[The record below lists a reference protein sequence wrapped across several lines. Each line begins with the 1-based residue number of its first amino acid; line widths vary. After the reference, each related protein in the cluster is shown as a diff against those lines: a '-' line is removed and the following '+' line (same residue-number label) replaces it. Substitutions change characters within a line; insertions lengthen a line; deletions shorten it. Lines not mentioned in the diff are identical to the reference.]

1 MMAANSMIRSVPK
14 MVTRVGGGAS
24 ATATKRAFSTECAP
38 AQKLRC
44 VFEEYRQQHFSR
56 ELPSRFRKEMAK
68 AIQGGSENN
77 GQSLVAVD
85 NFNLLL
91 GNIGRQDALLTEREL
106 SDLLQAAGATSRKIP
121 VEQIMQLI

>member
-1 MMAANSMIRSVPK
+1 MMATNTMIRSLPK
-14 MVTRVGGGAS
+14 MMTRMGGAS
-24 ATATKRAFSTECAP
+24 TRVAKCAFSTECAP

-44 VFEEYRQQHFSR
+44 VFEEYRQEHFSR

-68 AIQGGSENN
+68 AIQGVESG

-85 NFNLLL
+85 NFNLVL

-106 SDLLQAAGATSRKIP
+106 SDLLVAAGATSREIP
-121 VEQIMQLI
+121 VEQAMQLI